1 MKVIVGLVASISIVL
16 AGCGGGGG
24 GGGYFSSATDSTP
37 NGFTVESGVAQKG
50 PLMQGSQVT
59 IDELSVWNLQP
70 SGRSFNFEITNN
82 LGTFNTTGINF
93 SSPYLS
99 TTADGYYFNEL
110 TGLPS
115 TDTVFLRGLSYL
127 YGRGDTVINVNVLS
141 NFSKNRIVN
150 LATGKNLIDPS
161 TGAAITA
168 TPKPF
173 LAARAQAQAENFKA
187 AYIYNS
193 ATILSGTP
201 LNGVVQ
207 PSYFTALDLSK
218 NRTADQILAAAS
230 AAVMTA
236 GQNGNGVNTLLSQI
250 EADFADDGL
259 LNNSPKYSQSVQTR
273 LCAAVFSTDFAKV
286 ATNLNA
292 FYGTNYQ
299 ATDLS
304 QWVDTSG
311 CVDQVIEKYKYSGAG
326 ATSPQYLVGVDD
338 VGQCFSITTGIL
350 KRNGVAVTSATVK
363 AVGGDKF
370 VMTLLSSNTGFIQR
384 SAPNLSGVCPTSVPS
399 TGLTR
404 LMKYSTTSPIV
415 STFAGTGVAG
425 VSGGP
430 ALLATFNRP
439 NGMAFD
445 AEGNLFVVDQYG
457 NDIRKIT
464 PAGVVSK
471 FAGSGDY
478 AYADGEGL
486 NASFRH
492 PCFIAID
499 ANGNLFIGDT
509 DNHRI
514 RKITKGG
521 LVSTYAGIG
530 PEGPWITIFP
540 YDGYRTAASIG
551 PQSLAF
557 DAQGTLY
564 FNGGNLSKITSD
576 GNVVSIGLTPSSSAG
591 WGMAVDPVSGN
602 FYVSNYN
609 KILKITP
616 TGSVTT
622 FAGSGDA
629 GAADGLGTA
638 ASFSQPCGLAIDADG
653 NIYVADIS
661 NNKIRKITPQGMVST
676 LAGTG
681 LAGSADGVGSSA
693 TFDGPIN
700 IVIDSKGNLLV
711 SDQNNNRIRKITLK

>member
-1 MKVIVGLVASISIVL
+1 MPLLNTVKFAIAALAGLVLTA
-16 AGCGGGGG
+16 CGGGDGAAIANQP
-24 GGGYFSSATDSTP
+24 SS
-37 NGFTVESGVAQKG
+37 FTVESGLAQKG
-50 PLMQGSQVT
+50 PLIQGSQIT
-59 IDELSVWNLQP
+59 INELSFSTFQP
-70 SGRSFNFEITNN
+70 SGRSFDFEVTNN
-82 LGTFNTTGINF
+82 LGTFDPSGIKF

-99 TTADGYYFNEL
+99 TTAEGYYFNEI
-110 TGLPS
+110 TGLAS
-115 TDTVFLRGLSYL
+115 TDTVFLRGLSDL
-127 YGRGDTVINVNVLS
+127 YTGEDTTINVNVLS
-141 NFSKNRIVN
+141 NFSKNRILN
-150 LATGKNLIDPS
+150 LATGKNLLNS
-161 TGAAITA
+161 VTGAAVTSAPI
-168 TPKPF
+168 KF
-173 LAARAQAQAENFKA
+173 LKARAQAQSENLKA
-187 AYIYNS
+187 FYIYNDAS
-193 ATILSGTP
+193 ILSGTTVG
-201 LNGVVQ
+201 GVAQ
-207 PSYFTALDLSK
+207 PANFTALDLSK
-218 NRTADQILAAAS
+218 KRAGDQILAAMS
-230 AAVMTA
+230 AVVMTA
-236 GQNGNGVNTLLSQI
+236 GTDGNGVNTLLSQI

-259 LNNSPKYSQSVQTR
+259 LNNSPKYTQSVQTR

-363 AVGGDKF
+363 AVRGDKF
-370 VMTLLSSNTGFIQR
+370 VMTLLPSNTGFIQR

-425 VSGGP
+425 VSDGP

-445 AEGNLFVVDQYG
+445 TEGNLFVVDQYG

-478 AYADGEGL
+478 SYADGEGL

-530 PEGPWITIFP
+530 PEGPWLTISP
-540 YDGYRTAASIG
+540 YDGYRTTASIG
-551 PQSLAF
+551 PQSLVF

-576 GNVVSIGLTPSSSAG
+576 GNVVSIALTPSSSAG